1 MRISYILK
9 NLRSQLSCIL
19 KNRECNKIVFRR
31 MLKTFFFVSRQL
43 DILRTWSIIK
53 ALQIVLVLLVMS
65 ILTHTHYKFIS
76 LTLLIACFALVCY
89 IIADQFITLKQQYED
104 LRISCSIVDEKS
116 QSTSSSAN

>member
-1 MRISYILK
+1 
-9 NLRSQLSCIL
+9 
-19 KNRECNKIVFRR
+19 
-31 MLKTFFFVSRQL
+31 MLKTFFFASKQL

-53 ALQIVLVLLVMS
+53 TLQIVLVLLVMS

-104 LRISCSIVDEKS
+104 LWISCSIVDEKS

>member
-1 MRISYILK
+1 MRISDILK

-19 KNRECNKIVFRR
+19 KKRECNKIVLRR
-31 MLKTFFFVSRQL
+31 MLKTFFFVSKQL

-76 LTLLIACFALVCY
+76 LTLLIACFAPVCY

-104 LRISCSIVDEKS
+104 LRISCSIVDENS
-116 QSTSSSAN
+116 PPVASSAN

>member
-1 MRISYILK
+1 MRISDIFK
-9 NLRSQLSCIL
+9 NLRSQSFCIL
-19 KNRECNKIVFRR
+19 EKKECNKIVFRR
-31 MLKTFFFVSRQL
+31 MLKTFFFVSKQL
-43 DILRTWSIIK
+43 DILRSWSIIK

-104 LRISCSIVDEKS
+104 LRISCSIVDENS
-116 QSTSSSAN
+116 PPAASSSN